1 MYMIKDVYFLRLNCS
16 VM

>member
-1 MYMIKDVYFLRLNCS
+1 MIKDVYFLRLNCS

>member
-1 MYMIKDVYFLRLNCS
+1 MIKDVYFLRLNCL